1 MTYQAWYSDGLR
13 DLSVTAYI
21 VIIMFASL
29 LLGWRFA
36 IFMGLLSIASI
47 WYFSMMEYLG
57 VRPLTIDNPINYAFD
72 LTSIFLLVDVLI
84 YLLIAGWTRTLQI
97 SRLELQER
105 LRAEEKAQN
114 ELNERRIIESALRDR
129 EERFRKV
136 FNAGQVAICIA
147 SLEEGS
153 FIDANEAFWKWT
165 QLRPEAALGHTA
177 IEFGL
182 WEGTDARKKFVRELL
197 EKRSLKNVEV
207 EFPNPSGQKRDTLA
221 FYELIQLEG
230 EECVLAMFYDV
241 TERKQAENALKDAE
255 ARTRA
260 LLTAVPD
267 LIFEITKDG
276 TLTGYIPSSKNV
288 PAMQPEQ
295 FLGSNIREL
304 FPPTIADQTLFA
316 LERALE
322 TDQLHA
328 FEYGMPPGEEVQFF
342 EARVSAVSPQLAIM
356 MVRDISQ
363 RKWIEADREMLIKE
377 LEDKNAEL
385 ERFTYTVSHD
395 LKSPLITIKGFLG
408 FLEKDASAGNIAR
421 LKADI
426 KRIADATD
434 KMQLLLN
441 ELLELSRIGRLI
453 NPYEQVSFEEIVHEA
468 VELVQGRLLGNH
480 IKVHIKKK
488 MPLVYADRRRLVE
501 VLQNLVDNS
510 AKFVGNQPK
519 PKIEIGHQGEED
531 GKPIFFVRDNG
542 IGIEPQHQDRIFGLF
557 NKLDADSEGT
567 GIGLTLVKR
576 IIEVHRGR
584 IWVQSE
590 AGKGS
595 TFFFTLQTELEV

>member
-1 MTYQAWYSDGLR
+1 MLARLRRFLVPPLFENEEKSRVSHLMTVFSWVAIAILSLIILFRLAFLRTGITIHTVTFSMVIVLLLLTQYLVNRGYVYGDSVFATLSTWGLMTYQAWYSDGLR

-72 LTSIFLLVDVLI
+72 LTSIFLLVDFLI
-84 YLLIAGWTRTLQI
+84 YLLIAGWTRSLQ
-97 SRLELQER
+97 
-105 LRAEEKAQN
+105 
-114 ELNERRIIESALRDR
+114 
-129 EERFRKV
+129 
-136 FNAGQVAICIA
+136 
-147 SLEEGS
+147 
-153 FIDANEAFWKWT
+153 
-165 QLRPEAALGHTA
+165 
-177 IEFGL
+177 
-182 WEGTDARKKFVRELL
+182 
-197 EKRSLKNVEV
+197 NVEV

-595 TFFFTLQTELEV
+595 TFFFTLQTEL